1 MEAGRFIK
9 FNTFELMNDGQ
20 KVKLSFQCPQSW
32 QKMQQVNGGRFCS
45 DCKKV
50 VHDFSHRKNISVSAL
65 INKKNESKLCGNFK
79 STQLHQ
85 PFGDRRDSMISFH
98 QFIEKKDKSFKKN
111 FLLLISF
118 LSLVLTGCYKTIRG
132 EVSVENYKPPNS
144 SKTQI
149 NKDSVKLGK

>member
-9 FNTFELMNDGQ
+9 FNTFELMNDVH

-32 QKMQQVNGGRFCS
+32 KKMQHVSGGRFCS

-85 PFGDRRDSMISFH
+85 PFGDHRDSRIAFH
-98 QFIEKKDKSFKKN
+98 QSFLKKERGLKKS
-111 FLLLISF
+111 LVLLISF
-118 LSLVLTGCYKTIRG
+118 LSLVVTGCYKTIRG
-132 EVSVENYKPPNS
+132 EVSVENVKVPDS
-144 SKTQI
+144 LTTKVE
-149 NKDSVKLGK
+149 KDSVKTK